1 MQVKEVKLSD
11 IAKDPNLSLAP
22 EDYIEKEKRY
32 TVSVEVNGVIDV
44 AVNANSPEEAERKAN
59 AMVAEADFG
68 DLSYVEWR
76 PAASEDEDGNRVEY

>member
-1 MQVKEVKLSD
+1 MKVKEVKLSD

-44 AVNANSPEEAERKAN
+44 AVSADSPEEAKEKAN
-59 AMVAEADFG
+59 DVVCSLDFG
-68 DLSYVEWR
+68 DISFVEWR
-76 PAASEDEDGNRVEY
+76 PVTAEDIDGNVTEY